1 MALEVR
7 LPELADGVDTGEI
20 VRWLVAVG
28 DTVAAGQAVVE
39 IEHEEGTTTI
49 AAPRAGRIHC
59 LHAEPG
65 QCMRKDILLF
75 EIE

>member
-28 DTVAAGQAVVE
+28 DTVQAGQPVVE
-39 IEHEEGTTTI
+39 IEHEQGMATI
-49 AAPRAGRIHC
+49 VAPRAGRICC
-59 LHAEPG
+59 LHAEAG
-65 QCMRKDILLF
+65 QFMRTDILLF